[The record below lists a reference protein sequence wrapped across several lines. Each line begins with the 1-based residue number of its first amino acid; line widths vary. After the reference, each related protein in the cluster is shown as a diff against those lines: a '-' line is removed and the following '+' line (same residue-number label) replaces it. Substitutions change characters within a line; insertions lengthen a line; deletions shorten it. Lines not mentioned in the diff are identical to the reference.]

1 MGNRA
6 TIEVKDSRGYSAPAF
21 IYLHWN
27 GSPDDVIMMV
37 EKAEG
42 AMRKTDA
49 CYAFARLIGT
59 YHNEIAGGLSLGV
72 VAPSD
77 SNLAM
82 NESLL
87 DNGHY
92 VIDMGR
98 GTITQDGEEIASG
111 FSFGEF

>member
-6 TIEVKDSRGYSAPAF
+6 TIEVKDSDNMSAPAF

-27 GSPDDVIMMV
+27 GSPDNVIMMV

-42 AMRKTDA
+42 VMRKTDA
-49 CYAFARLIGT
+49 CYALARLIGT

-72 VAPSD
+72 IAPTD
-77 SNLAM
+77 IDP
-82 NESLL
+82 EYL

-92 VIDMGR
+92 VIDMGQ
-98 GTITQDGEEIASG
+98 GTITQNGDEIASG

>member
-42 AMRKTDA
+42 VMRKTDA
-49 CYAFARLIGT
+49 CYALARLIGT
-59 YHNEIAGGLSLGV
+59 YHNEISGGLSLGV
-72 VAPSD
+72 VGTEDADP
-77 SNLAM
+77 
-82 NESLL
+82 SLL

-92 VIDMGR
+92 VIDMGE
-98 GTITQDGEEIASG
+98 GIIEQNGKCIAAA

>member
-42 AMRKTDA
+42 VMRKTDA
-49 CYAFARLIGT
+49 CYALARLIGT

-72 VAPSD
+72 IGTGDADP
-77 SNLAM
+77 
-82 NESLL
+82 SLL

-98 GTITQDGEEIASG
+98 GTITQNGEEIASG

>member
-42 AMRKTDA
+42 VMRKTDA
-49 CYAFARLIGT
+49 CYALARLIGT

-72 VAPSD
+72 VAPDDMDPSW
-77 SNLAM
+77 M
-82 NESLL
+82 

-92 VIDMGR
+92 VIDMPR

>member
-6 TIEVKDSRGYSAPAF
+6 TIEVKDSRGESAPAF

-42 AMRKTDA
+42 VMRKTDA
-49 CYAFARLIGT
+49 CYALARLIGT
-59 YHNEIAGGLSLGV
+59 YHNEIAGGLSLGIV
-72 VAPSD
+72 GPEDADP
-77 SNLAM
+77 
-82 NESLL
+82 SLL

>member
-21 IYLHWN
+21 IYLHWHGDPN
-27 GSPDDVIMMV
+27 DVIMMV

-49 CYAFARLIGT
+49 SYALARLIGT

-72 VAPSD
+72 VGTDTVPPV
-77 SNLAM
+77 
-82 NESLL
+82 

-92 VIDMGR
+92 VIDMGE
-98 GTITQDGEEIASG
+98 GIIEQDGVCIAAG